1 MPATSL
7 RQGFFYS
14 SSHFHAFSTSC
25 SPAPALPAIATPG
38 SKVRTC
44 WLNFGPQHPAAH
56 GIVRL
61 NMQIHGEVLT
71 RVDPQFGLLHRGT
84 EKLVETRTTTQA
96 LPYFDRFDYVANLF
110 QEHVYCLAVESLGR
124 GQGTTPGPVLMV
136 RAFFDEFSRVL
147 NHLLTLSATSLDLS
161 AMGPIFWA
169 FEERE
174 RIMELYERVSG
185 ARMHTAL
192 YHPFFFDFTTLTSR
206 FWSDCV
212 SFLNRAGRA
221 LAGAFL
227 GLLHNRSLK
236 TRLGGVG
243 QLSPAKLA
251 SYGITGVIARSAG
264 LPFDLRTH
272 TTRAYGAYRAL
283 SFRTFLGR
291 RGDNLDR
298 FLLRV
303 KEVIESFRII
313 SQAASSLRLGATSP
327 RGLSRPSALGSA
339 LLGGSSPAQFAFAL
353 CAPTRLFSLRARAR
367 RFAGAV
373 AATPAGPGVALAW
386 GRSSHTP
393 TPGLHGSFTGMEELI
408 SHFKWASE
416 GYYLRP
422 GLAYAAVEAPKGELG
437 VTLLADGTVRPV
449 RMKVRTPVAHNL
461 HLIPS
466 LGSGVF
472 FADFVA
478 SFCSLDV
485 VFGEIDR

>member
-1 MPATSL
+1 
-7 RQGFFYS
+7 
-14 SSHFHAFSTSC
+14 
-25 SPAPALPAIATPG
+25 
-38 SKVRTC
+38 
-44 WLNFGPQHPAAH
+44 
-56 GIVRL
+56 
-61 NMQIHGEVLT
+61 
-71 RVDPQFGLLHRGT
+71 
-84 EKLVETRTTTQA
+84 
-96 LPYFDRFDYVANLF
+96 
-110 QEHVYCLAVESLGR
+110 
-124 GQGTTPGPVLMV
+124 
-136 RAFFDEFSRVL
+136 
-147 NHLLTLSATSLDLS
+147 
-161 AMGPIFWA
+161 
-169 FEERE
+169 
-174 RIMELYERVSG
+174 MELYERVSG

-192 YHPFFFDFTTLTSR
+192 YHPFSYDFTTLTSR
-206 FWSDCV
+206 FWTDCT

-236 TRLGGVG
+236 ARLGGIG
-243 QLSPAKLA
+243 QLSPAKLTT
-251 SYGITGVIARSAG
+251 YGITGVIARSAG
-264 LPFDLRTH
+264 LCLDLRTNQA
-272 TTRAYGAYRAL
+272 RSYGAYRAL

-313 SQAASSLRLGATSP
+313 AQASSFLRPRATTVSSLIQAPALACNLPSTLWSFLSAAATSRHFFLRKGCR
-327 RGLSRPSALGSA
+327 RGSGSLFLAGRQLSAPGVGLTWGPS
-339 LLGGSSPAQFAFAL
+339 SSPA
-353 CAPTRLFSLRARAR
+353 P
-367 RFAGAV
+367 
-373 AATPAGPGVALAW
+373 
-386 GRSSHTP
+386 RS
-393 TPGLHGSFTGMEELI
+393 LHGTFTGMEELI

-422 GLAYAAVEAPKGELG
+422 GFVYTAVEAPKGELG
-437 VTLLADGTVRPV
+437 VTLLADGAVRPV

>member
-1 MPATSL
+1 MVRKFFATSFRPSLPFFRGTGLQL
-7 RQGFFYS
+7 RS
-14 SSHFHAFSTSC
+14 
-25 SPAPALPAIATPG
+25 
-38 SKVRTC
+38 C

-61 NMQIHGEVLT
+61 NMQVHGEVLC

-84 EKLVETRTTTQA
+84 EKLVETRTIVQA

-110 QEHVYCLAVESLGR
+110 QEHAYCLAVESLGA
-124 GQGTTPGPVLMV
+124 GASSQLAHVSAV
-136 RAFFDEFSRVL
+136 RLFFDELSRVL

-174 RIMELYERVSG
+174 RIMELFERVSG

-192 YHPFFFDFTTLTSR
+192 YAPFYFDFATLTSR
-206 FWSDCV
+206 FWLDCV
-212 SFLNRAGRA
+212 SFLNRASRA
-221 LAGAFL
+221 LSGAFL
-227 GLLHNRSLK
+227 GLLHNRALK

-243 QLSPAKLA
+243 QLSCLKLR
-251 SYGITGVIARSAG
+251 SYGITGVIARSSG
-264 LPFDLRTH
+264 ILTDLRLQPS
-272 TTRAYGAYRAL
+272 RSYSAYRSL

-298 FLLRV
+298 FLLRI
-303 KEVIESFRII
+303 KEVVE
-313 SQAASSLRLGATSP
+313 SLRLIAQTI
-327 RGLSRPSALGSA
+327 LVLRPSSSEIFFHTRLNHFFSFLAQSVKIKARGSRYRMVTR
-339 LLGGSSPAQFAFAL
+339 FAFSGTVAFL
-353 CAPTRLFSLRARAR
+353 GAHYMGPTGLLNRNGVSLSWGYANRSF
-367 RFAGAV
+367 FAKTA
-373 AATPAGPGVALAW
+373 
-386 GRSSHTP
+386 
-393 TPGLHGSFTGMEELI
+393 HGSFSGMEELI
-408 SHFKWASE
+408 SHFRRVSE
-416 GYYLRP
+416 GYQLEA
-422 GLAYAAVEAPKGELG
+422 GFAYGAVEAPKGELG
-437 VTLLADGTVRPV
+437 VALFMDGSPRPY

-466 LGSGVF
+466 IGSGVF

>member
-1 MPATSL
+1 
-7 RQGFFYS
+7 
-14 SSHFHAFSTSC
+14 
-25 SPAPALPAIATPG
+25 
-38 SKVRTC
+38 
-44 WLNFGPQHPAAH
+44 
-56 GIVRL
+56 
-61 NMQIHGEVLT
+61 
-71 RVDPQFGLLHRGT
+71 
-84 EKLVETRTTTQA
+84 
-96 LPYFDRFDYVANLF
+96 
-110 QEHVYCLAVESLGR
+110 
-124 GQGTTPGPVLMV
+124 
-136 RAFFDEFSRVL
+136 
-147 NHLLTLSATSLDLS
+147 
-161 AMGPIFWA
+161 
-169 FEERE
+169 
-174 RIMELYERVSG
+174 MELYERVSG

-192 YHPFFFDFTTLTSR
+192 YHPFSFDFTTLNSR
-206 FWSDCV
+206 FWSDCT

-243 QLSPAKLA
+243 QLSPAKLT

-264 LPFDLRTH
+264 LPLDLRTQPV
-272 TTRAYGAYRAL
+272 RSYGAYRAL

-303 KEVIESFRII
+303 KEVIESFRIVA
-313 SQAASSLRLGATSP
+313 QAASSLRASAGVPP
-327 RGLSRPSALGSA
+327 RVAP
-339 LLGGSSPAQFAFAL
+339 SPALCLLVGAPLAFFTAT
-353 CAPTRLFSLRARAR
+353 PPSRSFFLRARAR
-367 RFAGAV
+367 RVFGALPSP
-373 AATPAGPGVALAW
+373 TPLSAVVGLGSGLLWA
-386 GRSSHTP
+386 GRSPLCPRS
-393 TPGLHGSFTGMEELI
+393 LHGSFTGMEELI

-422 GLAYAAVEAPKGELG
+422 GFAYAAVEAPKGELG
-437 VTLLADGTVRPV
+437 VTLLADGSTRPV